1 MANFKTNVIKP
12 FKAQGGTF
20 CTFASALEDIG
31 LNINEKSNKVR
42 LSHYAILDIPNC
54 DYTNQNPNK
63 NVLNLLTPPDA
74 FNNGLIDTPNATND
88 SENSYARTNIAQS
101 FMSYALN
108 MEAVIRNNNT
118 THSYDFTRNLTI
130 SERVFWKWLKEC
142 GAINWKRVENSNY
155 FIEMPNDENYKR
167 VVKSFGSI
175 DAVAQR
181 SSDYGMYNEIYVNIP
196 TSFGGIDNIYF
207 KQQEDDNYSFDKKYE
222 TNNVDLL
229 ENHSIENNYTNSSS
243 LNNKPYFDYS
253 TKISNNNSHYI
264 NDKNGYWFN
273 NITTTEGKDV
283 GYYITDKKIE
293 GEEKLFDTIKVEN
306 NDISYVINRSKLDCM
321 TLELDL
327 NKLGATSYDELN
339 IGTDTINSINNYTFN
354 SILVFYSIY
363 DNNDNI
369 LATNLY
375 GVYFID
381 TPIQNEDTPSNL
393 NFINFEIPRLTKK
406 KSTTEGFGTSYSF
419 RFNIRTSSLFDGED
433 DIIYDNASSENSL
446 VNDFNDVVANLNRT
460 INLLNKNTKHTFII
474 QEKYNE
480 LNQKYENIY
489 NNLIKLTERV
499 NELEKIHN
507 N

>member
-74 FNNGLIDTPNATND
+74 FNKGIEFAPNNSST
-88 SENSYARTNIAQS
+88 SENSYVRTNIAQS

-108 MEAVIRNNNT
+108 MEAVVRNNNSI
-118 THSYDFTRNLTI
+118 HSYDFTRNLTV
-130 SERVFWKWLKEC
+130 SERVFWKWLKES
-142 GAINWKRVENSNY
+142 GAINWQKANDKEGY
-155 FIEMPNDENYKR
+155 YIEVINNDYNK
-167 VVKSFGSI
+167 VVKSFGLI

-207 KQQEDDNYSFDKKYE
+207 KQVEDDNYSFDKKYE
-222 TNNVDLL
+222 TNSVDYL
-229 ENHSIENNYTNSSS
+229 EQHNSESSS
-243 LNNKPYFDYS
+243 TNQTTLHNKPYFDYS
-253 TKISNNNSHYI
+253 TKILNNNTHTI
-264 NDKNGYWFN
+264 NNVSGYWFGD
-273 NITTTEGKDV
+273 ITTTTSREFGC
-283 GYYITDKKIE
+283 YITDKKITNDE
-293 GEEKLFDTIKVEN
+293 NLFDTIEIN
-306 NDISYVINRSKLDCM
+306 TEDASYVITRSKLDCM
-321 TLELDL
+321 SLELDL
-327 NKLGATSYDELN
+327 NKLEANTYDELN
-339 IGTDTINSINNYTFN
+339 IGTDDNPSVNSYTFN
-354 SILVFYSIY
+354 TILVYYSIY
-363 DNNDNI
+363 DSNDNI

-381 TPIQNEDTPSNL
+381 SPIQNDDTTSNL